1 MDKRQQSRARL
12 SRVQFGHG
20 TRNPLI
26 VTKLGAAPGLA
37 LQALVGYG
45 LGEDDIARYLGMTPS
60 SVRRLQ
66 RVLDPPSAKPH
77 R

>member
-1 MDKRQQSRARL
+1 MQL
-12 SRVQFGHG
+12 GYG

-26 VTKLGAAPGLA
+26 VTKLGAAPDLA
-37 LQALVGYG
+37 FHALVGYG
-45 LGEDDIARYLGMTPS
+45 LGEDDIARYLGVTPS

-66 RVLDPPSAKPH
+66 RVFATSSIKPQ